1 MPTQEEVIQEV
12 YKYAGELVKAGLTA
26 SQVEKKL
33 IAIGLDRTFA
43 ASVVRN
49 VFSIRTKAIQDTAK
63 KKMFQG
69 ALWCLGGLAVTA
81 VNFSLSFEGEGLIL
95 AWGAVI
101 FGALQFMRGL
111 LQYSSQ

>member
-26 SQVEKKL
+26 PQVENKL
-33 IAIGLDRTFA
+33 IAIGLDRAFA

-63 KKMFQG
+63 KKMFHG
-69 ALWCLGGLAVTA
+69 ALWCLGGLVVTA
-81 VNFSLSFEGEGLIL
+81 LNLSLSGEGEGFIL
-95 AWGAVI
+95 AWGVVI
-101 FGALQFMRGL
+101 FGALQFLRGL
-111 LQYSSQ
+111 AQYASG